1 MFCLWGR
8 TSPARPARTLGKPS
22 SRRIKTISELDVVGW
37 RSAIEDALD
46 RPDSTPILNLDNDGE
61 GVYDAIF
68 VGGGAAGRFGGSYLR
83 AMGGRALIIDRWPF
97 LGGTCPHQACVPHH
111 LFSEAAA
118 LLDRARWFSGEL
130 FFAEFDPERA
140 SILDLVELFRGGR
153 STAHAFMN
161 WQTQVQLEVEFVLNA
176 EAQIIDAG
184 TVSAAGRTFSAR
196 NLVIGLGAQ
205 QRPLTIPGGDLPGV
219 HDWVTL
225 VEDLDYEP
233 RRCVIVGGGKVAV
246 EYGAFFHATGCET
259 TIVSRS
265 PVMRTRSLHHVDE
278 DVRRYVVNGM
288 RARGMTLLEGANVTA
303 IEGDGRVER
312 VVVSHPDGSVETIE
326 CDFVFNCTGERPN
339 SDHAVAALGV
349 ATGPGGEILVDD
361 HMRTSVDGVYAA
373 GDVIGSPMEMFKAR
387 KCGMTAARN
396 VMGEDYT
403 FDFSEYPD
411 FLHTTYEVSWVGL
424 SEEEAR
430 ERYDDIAV
438 IRMPPKGQERDNPLP
453 CAEGTML
460 YAFAK
465 PELSGLQK
473 CIIDSSSRRILGFH
487 HVGYGAKDAFQYLDY
502 LLRRPEGLTIDEL
515 GEMNELFLNP
525 EHFIQLS
532 RLRAGRRALVDL

>member
-1 MFCLWGR
+1 
-8 TSPARPARTLGKPS
+8 
-22 SRRIKTISELDVVGW
+22 
-37 RSAIEDALD
+37 
-46 RPDSTPILNLDNDGE
+46 
-61 GVYDAIF
+61 
-68 VGGGAAGRFGGSYLR
+68 
-83 AMGGRALIIDRWPF
+83 MGGRALIVDRWPF
-97 LGGTCPHQACVPHH
+97 LGGSCPHQACVPHH

-130 FFAEFDPERA
+130 FFPPFDPARA
-140 SILDLVELFRGGR
+140 SILQLVELFRAGR

-176 EAQIIDAG
+176 EAEILDANR
-184 TVSAAGRTFSAR
+184 VSAAGRTFEAR
-196 NLVIGLGAQ
+196 NLVIGLGAFQ
-205 QRPLTIPGGDLPGV
+205 KPLEIPGADLPGV
-219 HDWVTL
+219 HDWATL

-233 RRCVIVGGGKVAV
+233 TRCVIVGGGKTAV
-246 EYGAFFHATGCET
+246 EYGSFFQSTGCAT
-259 TIVSRS
+259 TIVSRA

-278 DVRRYVVNGM
+278 DIRRYVVDGM
-288 RARGMTLLEGANVTA
+288 RARGMTLLEGTRVIAL
-303 IEGDGRVER
+303 EGDGVVER
-312 VVVSHPDGSVETIE
+312 ALVSHPDGRVEAIE
-326 CDFVFNCTGERPN
+326 CDFVFNCTGERAN
-339 SDHAVAALGV
+339 SEAAVRALGL

-361 HMRTSVDGVYAA
+361 RMRTSVDGVYAA

-430 ERYDDIAV
+430 ERHDDIAV

-473 CIIDSSSRRILGFH
+473 CIVDSGSRRIIGFH
-487 HVGYGAKDAFQYLDY
+487 HVGYGAKDAFQYLDA
-502 LLRRPEGLTIDEL
+502 LLRRPQGLTIDEL

-532 RLRAGRRALVDL
+532 RLRAGRRELVDL

>member
-1 MFCLWGR
+1 MR
-8 TSPARPARTLGKPS
+8 
-22 SRRIKTISELDVVGW
+22 TISELDVVAW

-46 RPDSTPILNLDNDGE
+46 RADSSPILNLADDGD
-61 GVYDAIF
+61 GTYDAIF

-83 AMGGRALIIDRWPF
+83 AMGGRALLIDRWPF
-97 LGGTCPHQACVPHH
+97 LGGSCPHQACVPHH

-130 FFAEFDPERA
+130 FFPPFDASRA
-140 SILDLVELFRGGR
+140 SILQLVELFRAGR

-176 EAQIIDAG
+176 EAEIINAN
-184 TVSAAGRTFSAR
+184 TVAAAGRTFSAR
-196 NLVIGLGAQ
+196 NLVIALGAQ
-205 QRPLTIPGGDLPGV
+205 QRPLEMPGGDLPGV
-219 HDWVTL
+219 HDWATL

-233 RRCVIVGGGKVAV
+233 QRCVIVGGGKIAV
-246 EYGAFFHATGCET
+246 EYGSFFQSTGCAT
-259 TIVSRS
+259 TIVSRT
-265 PVMRTRSLHHVDE
+265 PVMRTGSLHHVDE
-278 DVRRYVVNGM
+278 EIRRYVVDGM
-288 RARGMTLLEGANVTA
+288 RERGMGIFEGANVA
-303 IEGDGRVER
+303 ALEGDGRVER
-312 VVVSHPDGSVETIE
+312 AIVEHADGRVETID
-326 CDFVFNCTGERPN
+326 CDFVFNCTGERPK
-339 SDHAVAALGV
+339 SEAAVRALGL
-349 ATGPGGEILVDD
+349 ATGPAGEILVDD

-373 GDVIGSPMEMFKAR
+373 GDVIGAPMEMFKAR

-396 VMGEDYT
+396 IMGEEYA

-411 FLHTTYEVSWVGL
+411 FLHSTYEVSWVGL
-424 SEEEAR
+424 TEEEAR
-430 ERYDDIAV
+430 ERYDDVAI

-465 PELSGLQK
+465 PQLSGLQK
-473 CIIDSSSRRILGFH
+473 CVIDSATRRILGFH

-525 EHFIQLS
+525 EHFIQLC
-532 RLRAGRRALVDL
+532 RLRAGRRELVDL

>member
-1 MFCLWGR
+1 MR
-8 TSPARPARTLGKPS
+8 
-22 SRRIKTISELDVVGW
+22 TISELDVVGW

-46 RPDSTPILNLDNDGE
+46 RPDSSPILNLTDDGD
-61 GVYDAIF
+61 GIYDAIF

-83 AMGGRALIIDRWPF
+83 ALGGRALIIDRWPF
-97 LGGTCPHQACVPHH
+97 L
-111 LFSEAAA
+111 
-118 LLDRARWFSGEL
+118 DRARWFSDEL
-130 FFAEFDPERA
+130 FFPPFDASRA
-140 SILDLVELFRGGR
+140 SILDLAELFRAGR

-176 EAQIIDAG
+176 EAEILDAN
-184 TVSAAGRTFSAR
+184 TVAAAGRTFETR
-196 NLVIGLGAQ
+196 NLVICLGANQ
-205 QRPLTIPGGDLPGV
+205 KPLEMPGGDLPGV
-219 HDWVTL
+219 HDWATL
-225 VEDLDYEP
+225 VEELDYEP
-233 RRCVIVGGGKVAV
+233 RRCVIVGGGKIAV
-246 EYGAFFHATGCET
+246 EYGSFFQSTGCAT

-278 DVRRYVVNGM
+278 DIRRYVVEGM
-288 RARGMTLLEGANVTA
+288 RARGMTLLEHANVSA

-312 VVVSHPDGSVETIE
+312 AVVEHADGRVETIA
-326 CDFVFNCTGERPN
+326 CDMVFNCTGERPD
-339 SDHAVAALGV
+339 SEPAVRALGL
-349 ATGPGGEILVDD
+349 ATGPDGEILVDD
-361 HMRTSVDGVYAA
+361 RMRTSVEGVYAA
-373 GDVIGSPMEMFKAR
+373 GDVIGAPMEMFKAR

-396 VMGEDYT
+396 VMGDPYE
-403 FDFSEYPD
+403 FDFGEYPD

-424 SEEEAR
+424 TEEEAR
-430 ERYDDIAV
+430 ERYDDVAI
-438 IRMPPKGQERDNPLP
+438 IRMPPKGQEKDNPLP

-460 YAFAK
+460 YAFAR

-473 CIIDSSSRRILGFH
+473 CVIEAGSRRILGFH

>member
-1 MFCLWGR
+1 
-8 TSPARPARTLGKPS
+8 
-22 SRRIKTISELDVVGW
+22 
-37 RSAIEDALD
+37 
-46 RPDSTPILNLDNDGE
+46 
-61 GVYDAIF
+61 
-68 VGGGAAGRFGGSYLR
+68 
-83 AMGGRALIIDRWPF
+83 MGGRALIIDRWPF
-97 LGGTCPHQACVPHH
+97 LGGSCPHQACVPHH

-130 FFAEFDPERA
+130 FFPPFDPARA
-140 SILDLVELFRGGR
+140 SILQLVELFRAGR

-176 EAQIIDAG
+176 DAEILDANR
-184 TVSAAGRTFSAR
+184 VSAAGRTFEAR
-196 NLVIGLGAQ
+196 NLVIGLGAFQ
-205 QRPLTIPGGDLPGV
+205 KPLEIPGAHLAGV
-219 HDWVTL
+219 HDWATL

-233 RRCVIVGGGKVAV
+233 TRCVIVGGGKTAV
-246 EYGAFFHATGCET
+246 EYGSFFQSTGCAT
-259 TIVSRS
+259 TIVSRA

-278 DVRRYVVNGM
+278 DIRRYVVDGM
-288 RARGMTLLEGANVTA
+288 RARGMTLLEGARVIA
-303 IEGDGRVER
+303 LEGDRRVER
-312 VVVSHPDGSVETIE
+312 ALVSHPDGRVEAIE

-339 SDHAVAALGV
+339 SEPAVRALGL
-349 ATGPGGEILVDD
+349 ATGPDGEILVDD
-361 HMRTSVDGVYAA
+361 RMRTSVDGVYAA

-424 SEEEAR
+424 TEEEAR
-430 ERYDDIAV
+430 ERHDDVTV

-473 CIIDSSSRRILGFH
+473 CIVDSGSRRIIGFH
-487 HVGYGAKDAFQYLDY
+487 HVGYGAKDAFQYLDA
-502 LLRRPEGLTIDEL
+502 LLRRPQGLTIDEL

-532 RLRAGRRALVDL
+532 RLRAGRRELVDL